1 MSHSTKCPNR
11 SFIRLVSHF
20 LYLFFP
26 LIHGETFAINT
37 ASRWGNT
44 SHLTG
49 ETTFWWRWNYFPF
62 FPLQVNMAPQRR
74 WMTTHVKSCRRRK
87 KIAFLAGCWFAIHCF
102 FMTSS
107 LKETGHVQTVEGF
120 INDPHRALRWYRVE
134 FFFRLPNYW
143 TRSLISYRDPNS
155 RNMKRESE
163 GEKDLANDVVA
174 RA

>member
-134 FFFRLPNYW
+134 FFFSIAKLLNALPHLLQ
-143 TRSLISYRDPNS
+143 RPKLE
-155 RNMKRESE
+155 KRESE